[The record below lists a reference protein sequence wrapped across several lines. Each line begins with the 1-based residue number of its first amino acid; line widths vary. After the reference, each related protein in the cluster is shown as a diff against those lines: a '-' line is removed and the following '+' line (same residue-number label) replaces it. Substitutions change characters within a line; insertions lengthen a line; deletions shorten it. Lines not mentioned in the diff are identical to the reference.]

1 MTEQQ
6 QMSPE
11 EAKLRQEVAQEVY
24 GDTVAADDLPL
35 PATAVDSDANDD
47 AADRDTA
54 EAQPKDDDMWTGLN
68 PALRDSF
75 EAMRTKLEDIGT
87 IATRLKQAESRIG
100 GITNTLHEERKAREA
115 STQRARQPEGKA
127 APTSEEIA
135 AAAESD
141 ELLNELKE
149 EFPAFADII
158 DAQTQKIADQQ
169 ARIDDLEAKIGS
181 NGGQGALTDKT
192 LRQMREELRVE
203 MRHPDWE
210 QVVKSQEYDEWA
222 RTQPLDIIDKMNSDK
237 AEDAIAVLD
246 AYKAQTKGAKSP
258 EQIENERK
266 KRLSQSE
273 LPAQKSGRKPVVAD
287 DNLTDEQY
295 RDKLEKELW
304 QG

>member
-1 MTEQQ
+1 M
-6 QMSPE
+6 
-11 EAKLRQEVAQEVY
+11 
-24 GDTVAADDLPL
+24 
-35 PATAVDSDANDD
+35 
-47 AADRDTA
+47 
-54 EAQPKDDDMWTGLN
+54 
-68 PALRDSF
+68 
-75 EAMRTKLEDIGT
+75 
-87 IATRLKQAESRIG
+87 
-100 GITNTLHEERKAREA
+100 
-115 STQRARQPEGKA
+115 
-127 APTSEEIA
+127 
-135 AAAESD
+135 
-141 ELLNELKE
+141 LNELKE

-158 DAQTQKIADQQ
+158 DAQAQKIADQQ

-181 NGGQGALTDKT
+181 DGGQGALTDKT